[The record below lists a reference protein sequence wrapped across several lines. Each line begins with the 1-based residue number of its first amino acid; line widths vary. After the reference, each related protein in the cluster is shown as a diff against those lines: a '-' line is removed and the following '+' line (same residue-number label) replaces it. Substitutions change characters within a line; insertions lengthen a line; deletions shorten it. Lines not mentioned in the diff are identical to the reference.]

1 MQKKFRLLLLSLI
14 CSVTFVSCNE
24 TPSDS
29 VKESESTSESVE
41 ATDSSTSSP
50 SEDDSVE
57 ELDPTYNEL
66 PNWQIVT
73 DDINIGGDM
82 LDIEIG
88 RDFMTGAEY
97 DISFSFGSSMPV
109 DPSKTKVVSSN
120 EKVFEVIKEGASY
133 KVKALHAGKAY
144 LRIYDSNGMI
154 RYCNLVV
161 VKDAIPLDYMEE
173 YLVYDCEYWVSL
185 MSWTDNYSLTF
196 NEGGVYTVSGYITNE
211 SFGSITGTYEYVGET
226 ITGKEYEYKFT
237 DTDITQLGLTGFH
250 VAKTGT
256 WMYLQDDNGTAAMM
270 VPNNKIEDFK

>member
-14 CSVTFVSCNE
+14 CAITFVSCDE
-24 TPSDS
+24 TSES

-41 ATDSSTSSP
+41 TTESSNTSS
-50 SEDDSVE
+50 SEDVSVD

-66 PNWQIVT
+66 PNWQIIS
-73 DDINIGGDM
+73 DDINVGGDL

-97 DISFSFGSSMPV
+97 ILSFSFGSSIPV
-109 DPSKTKVVSSN
+109 DPSQTRVVSSN
-120 EKVFEVIKEGASY
+120 EKVFAVEKEGSTF
-133 KVKALHAGKAY
+133 KVKALHEGQAY
-144 LRIYDSNGMI
+144 IRIYDSNGMI

-161 VKDAIPLDYMEE
+161 VKDAISLDYMEE

-185 MSWTDNYSLTF
+185 MSWTDSYTLTF

-250 VAKTGT
+250 VSKTGT
-256 WMYLQDDNGTAAMM
+256 WMYLQDDYGTAALM
-270 VPNNKIEDFK
+270 VPNDKIDSFK

>member
-14 CSVTFVSCNE
+14 CAITFVSCDE
-24 TPSDS
+24 TSES

-41 ATDSSTSSP
+41 TTESSNTSS
-50 SEDDSVE
+50 SEDVSVD

-66 PNWQIVT
+66 PNWQIIS
-73 DDINIGGDM
+73 DDINVGGDL

-97 DISFSFGSSMPV
+97 VLSFSFGSSIPV
-109 DPSKTKVVSSN
+109 DPSQTRVVSSN
-120 EKVFEVIKEGASY
+120 EKVFTVEKEGSTF
-133 KVKALHAGKAY
+133 KVKALHEGQAY
-144 LRIYDSNGMI
+144 IRIYDSNGMI

-161 VKDAIPLDYMEE
+161 VKDAISLDYMEE

-185 MSWTDNYSLTF
+185 MSWTDSYTLTF
-196 NEGGVYTVSGYITNE
+196 NEGGVYTVSGYITNA

-237 DTDITQLGLTGFH
+237 DTDIAQLGLTGFH
-250 VAKTGT
+250 VSKTGT
-256 WMYLQDDNGTAAMM
+256 WMYLQDDYGTAALM
-270 VPNNKIEDFK
+270 VPNDKIDSFK

>member
-14 CSVTFVSCNE
+14 CAITFVSCDE
-24 TPSDS
+24 TSES

-41 ATDSSTSSP
+41 TTESSNTSS
-50 SEDDSVE
+50 SEDVSVD

-66 PNWQIVT
+66 PNWQIIS
-73 DDINIGGDM
+73 DDINVGGDL

-97 DISFSFGSSMPV
+97 VLSFSFCSSIPV
-109 DPSKTKVVSSN
+109 DPSQTRVVSSN
-120 EKVFEVIKEGASY
+120 EKVFTVEKEGSTF
-133 KVKALHAGKAY
+133 KVKALHEGQAY
-144 LRIYDSNGMI
+144 IRIYDSNGMI

-161 VKDAIPLDYMEE
+161 VKDAISLDYMEE

-185 MSWTDNYSLTF
+185 MSWTDSYTLTF
-196 NEGGVYTVSGYITNE
+196 NEGGVYTVSGYITNA

-237 DTDITQLGLTGFH
+237 DTDIAQLGLTGFH
-250 VAKTGT
+250 VSKTGT
-256 WMYLQDDNGTAAMM
+256 WMYLQDDYGTAALM
-270 VPNNKIEDFK
+270 VPNDKIDSFK